1 MLTVRAAC
9 ASPFTAVRDGE
20 RDTIYAELLSTGPAH
35 PVATRLGPIGWLITG
50 HEEARSLLSDPR
62 LVKGGW
68 QYGTYAARLPQ
79 ELARGAYSHMLL
91 ADGADHA
98 RLRKLVTSVF
108 TRRRIEKLA
117 PRIQKLTDDL
127 LSACD
132 GSDSVDLVSA
142 LALPLPMGVIGEVL
156 GIPQKLR
163 EHFRRWTAPI
173 VSPGI
178 YGYQECE
185 AATAAMLAFARDLIA
200 SKRRIP
206 RDDLLSD
213 LIAARDG
220 AERLSEDELTSMVF
234 LLVIAGH
241 ETTVNLIAN
250 GVYALLANPGQLAL
264 LRDDPGL
271 LDAAIEELLRYDGP
285 VQTTTP
291 YVAAEPIE
299 VGGVRIEA
307 GETVIIALQAA
318 NRDPAH
324 FPEGDRLD
332 LTRKGTPHTAFG
344 HGMHYCL
351 GASLARVEARI
362 ALGALLA
369 RYPHLRLDTGPGT
382 VTRYASMVMNGLTA
396 LPVHL
401 R

>member
-1 MLTVRAAC
+1 MLTVRAAG

-20 RDTIYAELLSTGPAH
+20 RDAIYAELLSTGPAH
-35 PVATRLGPIGWLITG
+35 PMTARSGPVGWLITG

-62 LVKGGW
+62 LVKGGRR
-68 QYGTYAARLPQ
+68 YGTYAARLPQ

-117 PRIQKLTDDL
+117 PRIQRLTDDL

-142 LALPLPMGVIGEVL
+142 L
-156 GIPQKLR
+156 
-163 EHFRRWTAPI
+163 
-173 VSPGI
+173 
-178 YGYQECE
+178 
-185 AATAAMLAFARDLIA
+185 
-200 SKRRIP
+200 
-206 RDDLLSD
+206 
-213 LIAARDG
+213 
-220 AERLSEDELTSMVF
+220 
-234 LLVIAGH
+234 
-241 ETTVNLIAN
+241 
-250 GVYALLANPGQLAL
+250 LANPGQLAL

-271 LDAAIEELLRYDGP
+271 LEAAIEELLRYDGP
-285 VQTTTP
+285 VQNTMP

-318 NRDPAH
+318 NRDPAR

-332 LTRKGTPHTAFG
+332 LTRQRAPHTAFG

-362 ALGALLA
+362 ALGTLLA
-369 RYPHLRLDTGPGT
+369 RYPPPATRHRPRHRDPLPIHDLERAQRPARAPALSLDDVKSSLPAMGDGRGT
-382 VTRYASMVMNGLTA
+382 
-396 LPVHL
+396 
-401 R
+401 